1 MKNLNSIYKTV
12 LGLFIVALFAACEK
26 EYVPVPEAPAGDIS
40 YVNDMQPFFDAK
52 CVSCHNGTG
61 IPLNLEASV
70 SYDAI
75 HNGGFIDGTT
85 PANSK
90 LYTKIIPGGS
100 METYATTT
108 ERSMTLL
115 WIEQGAKNN

>member
-1 MKNLNSIYKTV
+1 MKTLNSIYKTV
-12 LGLFIVALFAACEK
+12 LGLFIVALFASCEK
-26 EYVPVPEAPAGDIS
+26 EYVPAPVAKNVS
-40 YVNDMQPFFDAK
+40 YSAEMQPFFDAN

-75 HNGGFIDGTT
+75 HDGGYIDGTT

-108 ERSMTLL
+108 ERSMTLV
-115 WIEQGAKNN
+115 WIEEGAKNN

>member
-1 MKNLNSIYKTV
+1 MKKFNSINKLV
-12 LGLFIVALFAACEK
+12 IGLFVVALFASCEK
-26 EYVPVPEAPAGDIS
+26 EYVPTPVPPVGDVS
-40 YVNDMQPFFDAK
+40 YMNDMQPFFDAK
-52 CVSCHNGTG
+52 CISCHNGGG

-70 SYDAI
+70 SYNEI
-75 HNGGFIDGTT
+75 QTGGYIDTNN
-85 PANSK
+85 ASNSK